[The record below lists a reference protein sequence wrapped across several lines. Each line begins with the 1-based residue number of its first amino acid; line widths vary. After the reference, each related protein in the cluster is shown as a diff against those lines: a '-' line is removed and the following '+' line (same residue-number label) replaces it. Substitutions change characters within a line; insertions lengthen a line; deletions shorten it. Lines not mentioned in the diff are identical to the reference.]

1 MGMQSFR
8 GAGGGGA
15 ISLRSARAHEAA
27 AEYELSPVTHELL
40 TAVEDHAQTVLVRA
54 STVAAVVTFAL
65 VATWLVAG

>member
-15 ISLRSARAHEAA
+15 ISLRSAPAHEAA
-27 AEYELSPVTHELL
+27 AEYDLNPVTQELL
-40 TAVEDHAQTVLVRA
+40 TAAEAHAHSVLVRA
-54 STVAAVVTFAL
+54 STVTAVVTFAL